1 MKKVFVLF
9 VGIMILIFCVMPSVK
24 AEELKEFVPVDS
36 SGAAMTGNTV
46 SQYDFLTK
54 TVYFKNVTDHEIEIT
69 AVDINTCGGDLAVFP
84 FDPVASTYY
93 LDNNEKVAADS
104 VSVFGYPFSMRCRG
118 DAAPGYYSVTFIIT
132 CRDGNTGELYNTDVD
147 WDVLISAVPSQPEPE
162 PEPQPVGFVPKI
174 LINDFYT
181 APADVVA
188 GEDFSLV
195 VTFKNT
201 SKTSSVENL
210 KAVVS
215 SDGTFNP
222 VSGSS
227 TMFVQHLSPGGSST
241 VTINLHA
248 KADAAPGS
256 YNIIFSMN
264 FDSAASKE
272 PITDSET
279 VAIPVHQIPKVKIT
293 SLITEGSMTAGNDVN
308 VMTTVNNTGKCTIY
322 NVSAVIRDTV
332 GLLSSEE
339 LYLGNLQP
347 GASGNVDVYLTAF
360 EQGETSVVADFQYED
375 ENGNVFTDSVYS
387 DIFISEPFDKEPWTD
402 VIIEPEPEQKPFP
415 WGITAGGIVIVGG
428 IVTAV
433 VLSSRKKKI
442 QRQKD
447 IQAAEELDRRFLE
460 EEEPKQ

>member
-1 MKKVFVLF
+1 MKKIIVLSIF
-9 VGIMILIFCVMPSVK
+9 ILIISFCVLPSVN
-24 AEELKEFVPVDS
+24 AEELKEFIPVDI
-36 SGAAMTGNTV
+36 SGAAMTGNTI
-46 SQYDFLTK
+46 SQYDTLSK
-54 TVYFKNVTDHEIEIT
+54 TVYFKNVTNNPIEIT
-69 AVDINTCGGDLAVFP
+69 AVDINTCGGDLALFP

-93 LDNNEKVAADS
+93 MESNETVAADS

-118 DAAPGYYSVTFIIT
+118 DAVPGYYSIIFVIT
-132 CRDGNTGELYNTDVD
+132 CRNNSTGELYYTDVK
-147 WDVLISAVPSQPEPE
+147 WDVLITAVPVKPDTDPSLQPD
-162 PEPQPVGFVPKI
+162 GFVPKI
-174 LINDFYT
+174 LINEFYT
-181 APADVVA
+181 TPGDVVA
-188 GEDFSLV
+188 GEDFSLT

-241 VTINLHA
+241 VEINLHP

-256 YNIIFSMN
+256 YNISFAMN
-264 FDSAASKE
+264 YDSAASKD

-279 VAIPVHQIPKVKIT
+279 IAIPVHQIPKVKIT
-293 SLITEGSMTAGNDVN
+293 NLITEGSMTAGSDVN

-322 NVSAVIRDTV
+322 NVSAIIRDRD

-347 GASGNVDVYLTAF
+347 GASGNVDVYLTAL
-360 EQGETSVVADFQYED
+360 EQGDVAVVADFKYEN
-375 ENGNVFTDSVYS
+375 ENGEIFTDSLTS
-387 DIFISEPFDKEPWTD
+387 DIYISEPSDKDPWVD
-402 VIIEPEPEQKPFP
+402 DIIDPEPEQKAFP
-415 WGITAGGIVIVGG
+415 WGLAVGG
-428 IVTAV
+428 IAVTGGIITAI

-447 IQAAEELDRRFLE
+447 LQAAEELERRFLSDE
-460 EEEPKQ
+460 GNNQ